1 MTGAPNSGRYSLSI
15 RVLHWLTAVLVFA
28 ALIIGFVLANALAD
42 YAALLT
48 LHKIIGGLI
57 FIVVIARVVNRLRH
71 HAPALPTTVGRW
83 ERRAVVGSEVSMYAA
98 LLAQPLVGW
107 AMLSAAGVPVV
118 IGPLRLPGIVP
129 VDAGLYALLRNG
141 HSVIAYALVVLV
153 AAHVSAVLLHT
164 LTLRDGMLGRMVF
177 RMRNH
182 EVRQDRLNG
191 SALRGKGS
199 PRD

>member
-1 MTGAPNSGRYSLSI
+1 M
-15 RVLHWLTAVLVFA
+15 
-28 ALIIGFVLANALAD
+28 LA
-42 YAALLT
+42 
-48 LHKIIGGLI
+48 
-57 FIVVIARVVNRLRH
+57 
-71 HAPALPTTVGRW
+71 
-83 ERRAVVGSEVSMYAA
+83 
-98 LLAQPLVGW
+98 
-107 AMLSAAGVPVV
+107 AAGVPVV
-118 IGPLRLPGIVP
+118 IGPLRLPAIVP
-129 VDAGLYALLRNG
+129 VDAGLYAALRNG

-182 EVRQDRLNG
+182 VVRQDRLTG